1 MMRCDN
7 CGGKHKRIPVER
19 PWYSARFCDKCSIRH
34 SAKEVGRPLVKSAY
48 GKLLFPTAKG
58 LGGYRNG
65 LYLSVSQSV
74 RNTFLSAQYL
84 LNP

>member
-34 SAKEVGRPLVKSAY
+34 SAKEVGRPLDKSAY
-48 GKLLFPTAKG
+48 GKLLISTV
-58 LGGYRNG
+58 NG
-65 LYLSVSQSV
+65 MGVIGMTFVCLSVRPSV
-74 RNTFLSAQYL
+74 TLSCL
-84 LNP
+84 LNIS